1 MRALDEQRAPLTEAE
16 STPVRYSAAAAASAL
31 DGVG

>member
-16 STPVRYSAAAAASAL
+16 STPVRYSAAAASAL